1 VRSRLY
7 TLYAPLGVAV
17 AVGAAFFYAAANGLI
32 WP

>member
-7 TLYAPLGVAV
+7 AFYAPLGVLV
-17 AVGAAFFYAAANGLI
+17 ALAAAFFYAAANGLI